1 MISIMSVAGER
12 EIGETQSE
20 HAEMQLQPPV
30 DRLQRAVG
38 G

>member
-1 MISIMSVAGER
+1 MISIMPVAGER
-12 EIGETQSE
+12 DIGKSQSE

-30 DRLQRAVG
+30 DRLQSAVG

>member
-1 MISIMSVAGER
+1 MISIMPVAGR
-12 EIGETQSE
+12 DIGKSQSE

-30 DRLQRAVG
+30 DRLQSAVG